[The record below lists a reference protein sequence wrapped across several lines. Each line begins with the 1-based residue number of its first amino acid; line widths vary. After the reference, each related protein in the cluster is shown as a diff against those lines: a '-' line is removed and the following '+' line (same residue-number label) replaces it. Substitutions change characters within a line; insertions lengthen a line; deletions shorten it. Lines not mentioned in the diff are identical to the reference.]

1 MFSIFSFSCQ
11 PIFNDS
17 WSHNAIILICGHH
30 HIFLYSPHNHEWQ
43 RSCYSQMG
51 LWMFTPWI
59 ISCGNKMMWLH
70 WVYNNK
76 TKKQFWTTS
85 IYSNKLSPLSF
96 SWGPVP
102 FHVIHQFVSNSM
114 SHRFMFILS
123 WTQLNR
129 SVQAG
134 LMWKFRSDFPSCSE
148 FAEICHVDSFCVKN
162 VPVFFFKN
170 AEKYGQNC
178 VEIPP
183 PPPPSLFLS
192 PNNLGFQSLRAKSL
206 CVCVFRYWRGRGVDF
221 QECVW
226 SLVSPLVAKKIQDI
240 FSQKKNRHGKFQWI
254 LSNLENRYKISH
266 GAGLIGPSQLWVK
279 TKPNYCCCCIEYI
292 SGLQMN

>member
-162 VPVFFFKN
+162 VPVFYAVKCNLTKLTTKSGCVGPRWPRSAVARWGVSSRQRSSLATASSLTYSVVHCHNSVRSIFFWE
-170 AEKYGQNC
+170 AASC
-178 VEIPP
+178 R
-183 PPPPSLFLS
+183 FL
-192 PNNLGFQSLRAKSL
+192 LG
-206 CVCVFRYWRGRGVDF
+206 
-221 QECVW
+221 W
-226 SLVSPLVAKKIQDI
+226 STKWFVRRTTACP
-240 FSQKKNRHGKFQWI
+240 
-254 LSNLENRYKISH
+254 
-266 GAGLIGPSQLWVK
+266 QL
-279 TKPNYCCCCIEYI
+279 
-292 SGLQMN
+292 L